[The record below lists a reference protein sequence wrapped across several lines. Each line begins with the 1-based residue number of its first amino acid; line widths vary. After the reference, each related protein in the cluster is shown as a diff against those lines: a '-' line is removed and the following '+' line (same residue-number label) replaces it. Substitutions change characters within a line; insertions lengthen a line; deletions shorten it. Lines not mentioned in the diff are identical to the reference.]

1 MTRELTAVEE
11 LRHPR
16 NVGDLADDGL
26 CLHFALFPFRP
37 LGAAL
42 NPKSFQRAS
51 GKGCRDK
58 EGSGGR
64 YAGLRKPFD

>member
-26 CLHFALFPFRP
+26 CLPFALFPFRP

-42 NPKSFQRAS
+42 NPKSFQT
-51 GKGCRDK
+51 
-58 EGSGGR
+58 
-64 YAGLRKPFD
+64 LRVRVPNNHILS